1 MGGGGKKRKPVTVGY
16 RYYWDIQSGLGRGP
30 LDEIVEIRADDKT
43 AYVGN
48 PGELTHSQAIYINKP
63 KLFGGED
70 TGGEGGIQGRMEIL
84 MGEPDQQ
91 PTQMLI
97 NLLKSDNTNHPQTRP
112 DYGNS
117 FIGRLADKMSSQG
130 RNNYK
135 APNAGDGSVTP
146 GQVDKGDR
154 IPGFRGIV
162 TTVFS
167 GLVSCYSA
175 YPKKHSYRVRR
186 THKGWHG
193 DVVWYPEK
201 AKILM
206 RNDNLKISGL
216 TAAQEENVRQIHAM
230 NPAHIL
236 VECATNKSWGGK
248 KSLDDLDLESYKKA
262 ADTLYAEGFGLC
274 IRYNRQ
280 TSIKEFI
287 RQVIDHIGATQYD
300 NVETGKQAI
309 RLIRQDYKPDE
320 LPLYDYDSGILRVQD
335 DDSAATDK
343 MANQVIVKYRDPLTN
358 RDDQAIANNI
368 ASVQMH
374 GVISKTVEYKGVP
387 TFDLAARLAQRDLEM
402 IASGLA
408 RLKIVFDMRGSQL
421 RPGDVIRVHLPE
433 RDIVDVIF
441 RVATLKTG
449 NEGEI
454 IATCLQDVF
463 GLPAANYATQKGES
477 LYSPPDYTA
486 KPIAPAR
493 LIEMPYHVMP
503 FILSEAEMAFVKP
516 TDCFIWSLGA
526 QPTAL
531 SINYEMA
538 VNAGGGYIS
547 ATRGSFTPFVRLE
560 GEITPYQTQLKF
572 VLEGDY
578 PALNSAYALM
588 INEEIVKIESVDFS
602 AGTMIVG
609 RGCADTIPQGHK
621 AGAIAWCYLLGAGIN
636 EIKYT
641 AGEHLKVKL
650 LTHTSQQTLDAS
662 KAPELTITTRQRQA
676 RPYPPGKVQ
685 INGIYGNKITDSSA
699 FKLTWAHRD
708 RDVQADKLIP
718 HTDGSTSQDKAVSYK
733 VDLMDGDTLVRSITT
748 TGTEFVYPDAKRK
761 AGEQFSR
768 VALYSVKGGLT
779 SLQRY
784 LFEIGGVMVS
794 LYKFNYQAKFNK
806 GDEYLNRYDDGYFGG
821 KGYFMLSGSADPST
835 EIYKDYPV
843 TPGKYTRFVL
853 DYKVLT
859 YDKRRGKCKVL
870 VQLLA
875 GKNVVR
881 TYDSGLLGD
890 YPDEAWRDQ
899 QVTDNLP
906 ANVNIIRFKIVAQNG
921 LDTNALTFRDITIRA
936 GSD

>member
-30 LDEIVEIRADDKT
+30 VDEIVEIRADDKT

-280 TSIKEFI
+280 TSIKEFM

-309 RLIRQDYKPDE
+309 RLIRQDYKPEE

-343 MANQVIVKYRDPLTN
+343 MANQIIVKYRDPVTN
-358 RDDQAIANNI
+358 REDQAIANNI

-486 KPIAPAR
+486 KPIEPSR

-503 FILSEAEMAFVKP
+503 FILSEAEMSFVKP

-526 QPTAL
+526 QPTSL

-572 VLEGDY
+572 ALEGDY

-609 RGCADTIPQGHK
+609 RGCADTIPQEHK

-650 LTHTSQQTLDAS
+650 LTHTAQQTLDAS

-685 INGIYGNKITDSSA
+685 IDGIYGNKITDSSA

-748 TGTEFVYPDAKRK
+748 TETEFVYPDAKRK
-761 AGEQFSR
+761 AGEQFSQ
-768 VALYSVKGGLT
+768 VVLYSVKNGLQSLHRYVFKVGGAL
-779 SLQRY
+779 L
-784 LFEIGGVMVS
+784 L
-794 LYKFNYQAKFNK
+794 LYKFNYRANWTAGDNLINK
-806 GDEYLNRYDDGYFGG
+806 YDDNDIPGG
-821 KGYFMLSGSADPST
+821 KYIMLSSNANPKSN
-835 EIYKDYPV
+835 IYKDYAIPA
-843 TPGKYTRFVL
+843 GKYARFVL
-853 DYKVLT
+853 DYKIMT
-859 YDKRRGKCKVL
+859 YNQRRGKCRVI
-870 VQLLA
+870 VQLLN
-875 GKNVVR
+875 GKNVVQS
-881 TYDSGLLGD
+881 YESELMGD
-890 YPDEAWRDQ
+890 WQTNDWHPQ
-899 QVTDNLP
+899 QVSGALP
-906 ANVNIIRFKIVAQNG
+906 PEVTTIRFKIVPDADIRN
-921 LDTNALTFRDITIRA
+921 NALTFRDITIRV
-936 GSD
+936 GE